1 VREAR
6 RVRTDSPNSVVVGAE
21 RNTLG
26 AVRRVGLGGAPVDCS
41 SALLAPGVCSPPTPT
56 QHRARVT
63 PPPPWGLEWGRQTG
77 EISTPGHQFSC
88 LSLPLSR
95 PVGPLAPTRSPPS
108 SRTLRHPSTVVCDA
122 RLQRKR
128 GVPSPRCV
136 SHSPST
142 ANPPPLRRGPPAPA
156 LCTTRPRRPDPAG
169 DPSFPAP
176 GFPSPPPARPP
187 PRLRSAPGSGP
198 LPPPPPPPGK
208 AGAARSRGRC
218 S

>member
-1 VREAR
+1 MRLEGLIW
-6 RVRTDSPNSVVVGAE
+6 GA
-21 RNTLG
+21 LQWHS
-26 AVRRVGLGGAPVDCS
+26 S
-41 SALLAPGVCSPPTPT
+41 SALIEPGVCGPPPSTIP
-56 QHRARVT
+56 RLI
-63 PPPPWGLEWGRQTG
+63 PPPPRGLECGVGRLGRFPPRTPIFLL
-77 EISTPGHQFSC
+77 ISPSPSAC
-88 LSLPLSR
+88 
-95 PVGPLAPTRSPPS
+95 GPLAPTRRGPSPS

-128 GVPSPRCV
+128 GVPSPPLRV

-142 ANPPPLRRGPPAPA
+142 ATPPPARAPGP
-156 LCTTRPRRPDPAG
+156 RPLHHTPTPPDPAG
-169 DPSFPAP
+169 DPSFPAL